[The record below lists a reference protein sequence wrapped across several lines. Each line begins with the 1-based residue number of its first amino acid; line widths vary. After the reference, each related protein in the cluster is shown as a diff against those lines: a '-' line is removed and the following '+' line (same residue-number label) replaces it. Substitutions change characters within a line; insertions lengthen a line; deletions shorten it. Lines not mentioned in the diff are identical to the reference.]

1 PGFGARV
8 DAMLQRLHALQRGE
22 TPLAGAADDVL
33 GAAGSA
39 QDKTVLE
46 QLAKEM
52 LSSLGHV
59 EQALD
64 DFFRNPAKREPLLQ
78 LHQPL
83 QQIIGAL
90 SVLGETDAL
99 ALVRDAAVSIASLA
113 RADSSAGQADFEAL
127 AHQLSALGFYIE
139 ALPRGG
145 APLQDLLG
153 LEPQPPAAQ
162 ATAPSEAV
170 APALAPDL
178 VFEVAPEP
186 APEPVPEPAP
196 ELAAE
201 TAPDTTSAVAP
212 ELGADAL

>member
-64 DFFRNPAKREPLLQ
+64 DFFRNPARREPLLQ

-99 ALVRDAAVSIASLA
+99 ALVRDAAVSIAGLA
-113 RADSSAGQADFEAL
+113 KADSTDSQAEFEAL
-127 AHQLSALGFYIE
+127 AHRLSALGFYIE

-145 APLQDLLG
+145 AALHDLLG

-170 APALAPDL
+170 VPALAPDL
-178 VFEVAPEP
+178 V
-186 APEPVPEPAP
+186 PEPVPEPA
-196 ELAAE
+196 AE
-201 TAPDTTSAVAP
+201 TASAVVP
-212 ELGADAL
+212 ELGAE